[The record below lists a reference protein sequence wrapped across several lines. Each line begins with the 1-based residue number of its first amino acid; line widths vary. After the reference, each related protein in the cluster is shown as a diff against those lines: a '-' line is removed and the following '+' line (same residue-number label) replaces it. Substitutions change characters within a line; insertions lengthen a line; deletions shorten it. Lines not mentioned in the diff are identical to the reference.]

1 MGKIDVIEN
10 EIYDCQKKI
19 EQFRSEIKRLLPEL
33 EDAYLEHK
41 NLVRG
46 KTVVTAGREKYIVQG
61 VYCTENGVAF
71 RSDWLTGYRIKKDGT
86 PGSRLTTIYKGWVID
101 K

>member
-1 MGKIDVIEN
+1 MSKIDVIEN
-10 EIYDCQKKI
+10 EIYDCRKKI
-19 EQFRSEIKRLLPEL
+19 EHYQSEIKRLLPEL

-46 KTVVTAGREKYIVQG
+46 KTVVTVGVEKYIVQG
-61 VYCTENGVAF
+61 IYCTETGVALNG
-71 RSDWLTGYRIKKDGT
+71 DWLVGYRIKKDGT

-101 K
+101 N